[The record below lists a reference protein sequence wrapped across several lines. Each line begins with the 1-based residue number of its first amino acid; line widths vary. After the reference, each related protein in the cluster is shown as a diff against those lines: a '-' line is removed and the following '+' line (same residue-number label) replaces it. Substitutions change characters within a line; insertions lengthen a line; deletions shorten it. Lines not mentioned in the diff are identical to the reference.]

1 MTKTND
7 DLLATRL
14 SLLGR
19 LKDWEDQASWQRF
32 FDTYGHLLHSV
43 ASKAGLNA
51 AEAQDV
57 VQDTVLAVAR
67 GIGEFRANPQRGS
80 FKAWLRQIT
89 RRRIADHYE
98 RRARQA
104 RLARALPPVPGV
116 RSMPESLGD
125 ASRTATLERIP
136 DPETLDLDRHWDEQ
150 WEKHLYERALA
161 ALRERIAPEQ
171 YQMFDLY
178 VTKELPVRQVARLTG
193 VSVASV
199 YLAKHRVTKQLRLE
213 IERLE
218 GEWPG
223 QDVRPA

>member
-1 MTKTND
+1 MNAEDT
-7 DLLATRL
+7 LPTRL

-19 LKDWEDQASWQRF
+19 LKDWGDQRSWQEF
-32 FDTYGHLLHSV
+32 FDTYGHLLHRV
-43 ASKAGLNA
+43 ARQAGLSA

-67 GIGEFRANPQRGS
+67 GIGGFRANPKRGS
-80 FKAWLRQIT
+80 FQAWLRQIT
-89 RRRIADHYE
+89 RRRIADHSE

-104 RLARALPPVPGV
+104 RLARELPPVPGV
-116 RSMPESLGD
+116 KATPESLWD
-125 ASRTATLERIP
+125 ASRTATLERVP

-150 WEKHLYERALA
+150 WEKHLYERTLA

-178 VTKELPVRQVARLTG
+178 MTKALPVRQVARLTG
-193 VSVASV
+193 VSVPRV
-199 YLAKHRVTKQLRLE
+199 YLTKHRVAAQLKRE

-218 GEWPG
+218 HEWPEPAT
-223 QDVRPA
+223 RPD